1 MSAPEAI
8 ESGDPK
14 GRILELD
21 FALREA
27 ISNRAG
33 EVAQQMTE
41 WHGEALQ
48 QMFDPERL
56 AADDLAFLRESC
68 DRLRGHLE
76 RARAALDDV
85 RAEINDLQMRR
96 KLIGRP
102 ANSPAGRSFK
112 A

>member
-1 MSAPEAI
+1 MTAPENTSPG
-8 ESGDPK
+8 ELR

-27 ISNRAG
+27 IAGRAG
-33 EVAQQMTE
+33 ETTQQITE
-41 WHGEALQ
+41 WHAEALRNVVDTDQ
-48 QMFDPERL
+48 LE
-56 AADDLAFLRESC
+56 ADELGFLRESC

-76 RARAALDDV
+76 RAQTALEDL

-102 ANSPAGRSFK
+102 TPAAGRSFQ